1 VFNSAQNKSHPVRL
15 TIQHQ
20 AIAGDCRRYSA
31 RVTPVRR
38 PFDGCKIQIP
48 GSNPQFHE
56 AMNAAVKSEDR
67 SKREVLEQL
76 SALYQQLA
84 KLLVKYMR
92 R

>member
-1 VFNSAQNKSHPVRL
+1 MATSADPALAPPLSESPLMDAKSRFRE
-15 TIQHQ
+15 
-20 AIAGDCRRYSA
+20 AIRNCD
-31 RVTPVRR
+31 
-38 PFDGCKIQIP
+38 
-48 GSNPQFHE
+48 E

-76 SALYQQLA
+76 SALYQRLA